1 MKWSS
6 LFLVLGALVSTG
18 VVCQPE
24 PAPKKTILAIGAH
37 AGDMELTCGALLA
50 KQGRAGDRTVLLH
63 LTLGEGGN
71 PKLSPEAYGAQKRR
85 EAEAAARILGA
96 EVIFAPY
103 RDGELVNDAQTR
115 AYVADVIRQVKPT
128 HIVTHWR
135 NSFHPDHRAAHAITV
150 DAVLPS
156 SLPGVNGAHPAWGG
170 VRQVLYAE
178 NWEDM
183 EGFDPYVYLDVSDAF
198 ETWDKSV
205 TQYEFVR
212 GGISSYP
219 YLEYYRA
226 LFRVRGAEGGFT
238 RAEAFD
244 IDPMDKKQVLRSLP

>member
-1 MKWSS
+1 MKWPS
-6 LFLVLGALVSTG
+6 LLLLLGGFFTTG
-18 VVCQPE
+18 AGYQTQ
-24 PAPKKTILAIGAH
+24 PAPKRTILAVGAH

-50 KQGRAGDRTVLLH
+50 KQGRAGDRIVLLH

-96 EVIFAPY
+96 EVLFGPY
-103 RDGELVNDAQTR
+103 RDGELVNDER
-115 AYVADVIRQVKPT
+115 ARRYVADVIRQVKPT
-128 HIVTHWR
+128 HIVTHWK
-135 NSFHPDHRAAHAITV
+135 NSFHPDHKAAYAITV
-150 DAVLPS
+150 DAVLPA
-156 SLPGVNGAHPAWGG
+156 SLPGVKSSYPAYSG

-183 EGFDPYVYLDVSDAF
+183 EGFQPYVYLEVADAF
-198 ETWDKSV
+198 ATWEKSV

-238 RAEAFD
+238 HAESFD
-244 IDPMDKKQVLRSLP
+244 IDPMGKRQVYRSLP

>member
-1 MKWSS
+1 MKRSS
-6 LFLVLGALVSTG
+6 LLLLLGALIATGAVCEPQST
-18 VVCQPE
+18 
-24 PAPKKTILAIGAH
+24 PKKTILAIGAH

-50 KQGRAGDRTVLLH
+50 KQGRAGDRIVLLH

-71 PKLSPEAYGAQKRR
+71 PKLTPEAYGAQKRR
-85 EAEAAARILGA
+85 EAEAAAHILGA
-96 EVIFAPY
+96 EVLFAPY
-103 RDGELVNDAQTR
+103 RDGELVNDAQAR
-115 AYVADVIRQVKPT
+115 AYVADIIRQVKPT
-128 HIVTHWR
+128 YIITHWK
-135 NSFHPDHRAAHAITV
+135 NSFHPDHRAACAITV
-150 DAVLPS
+150 DSVLPA
-156 SLPGVNGAHPAWGG
+156 SLPGVKGAHPAYSG

-178 NWEDM
+178 NWEDV
-183 EGFDPYVYLDVSDAF
+183 EGFEPYVYLDVSDAF
-198 ETWDKSV
+198 ETWDKCV

-244 IDPMDKKQVLRSLP
+244 IDPMEKKQVYRSLP

>member
-6 LFLVLGALVSTG
+6 LLLLLSGFVTTG
-18 VVCQPE
+18 EGYQPQ
-24 PAPKKTILAIGAH
+24 PAPERTILAVGAH

-50 KQGRAGDRTVLLH
+50 KQRRAGDRIVLLH

-71 PKLSPEAYGAQKRR
+71 PKLTPEAYGAQKRR

-96 EVIFAPY
+96 EVIFGPY
-103 RDGELVNDAQTR
+103 RDGELVNDER
-115 AYVADVIRQVKPT
+115 ARRYVADVIRQVKPT
-128 HIVTHWR
+128 HIVTHWK
-135 NSFHPDHRAAHAITV
+135 NSFHPDHKAAYAITV
-150 DAVLPS
+150 DTVLPA
-156 SLPGVNGAHPAWGG
+156 SLPGIKSSYPAYDG

-183 EGFDPYVYLDVSDAF
+183 EGFQPYVYLDVSDGFA
-198 ETWDKSV
+198 TWEKSV

-238 RAEAFD
+238 HAEAFD
-244 IDPMDKKQVLRSLP
+244 IDPMGKKQVWHSLP